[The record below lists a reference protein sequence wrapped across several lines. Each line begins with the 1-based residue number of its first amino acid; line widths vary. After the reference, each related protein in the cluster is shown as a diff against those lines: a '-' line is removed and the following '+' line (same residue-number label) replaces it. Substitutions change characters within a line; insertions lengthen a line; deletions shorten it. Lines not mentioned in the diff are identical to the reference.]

1 MAASADHGP
10 SDIPAERPA
19 SLEHLDVLV
28 GGWEMEAAFG
38 AGYFGPGT
46 QAMTARGGR
55 TVFEWLAG
63 GFFLLQRFTVENPAA
78 PSGLAVIAASG
89 DTDAFTQHYYDS
101 RGVARVYQMTLRD
114 GTWTIWR
121 EAPGFCQRYTGR
133 ISADG
138 AAIRGAW
145 ESSPD
150 GQDWKHDFGLTY
162 LKDVSS

>member
-1 MAASADHGP
+1 MTTSADHGP
-10 SDIPAERPA
+10 GDVPAVRPA
-19 SLEHLDVLV
+19 SLARLDVLA
-28 GGWEMEAAFG
+28 GGWEMEATFG

-63 GFFLLQRFTVENPAA
+63 GFFLLQRFTVDNPAA

-114 GTWTIWR
+114 STWTIWR

-162 LKDVSS
+162 LRS